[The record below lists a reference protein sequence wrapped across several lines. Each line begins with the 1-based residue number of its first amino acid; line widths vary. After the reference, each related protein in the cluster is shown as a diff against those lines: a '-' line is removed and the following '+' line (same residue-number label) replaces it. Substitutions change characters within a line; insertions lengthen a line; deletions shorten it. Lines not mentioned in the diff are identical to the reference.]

1 MMRTLAFPFFRPS
14 YAIAACSVALAATCA
29 YQAPGM
35 MQAILVVGANAQL
48 PLERLATEAGKPT
61 PVSATDVST
70 PWKERVPP
78 RARPAMQRLDSFGEP
93 VRDRHAHRD
102 IHGYQ
107 RSVTDYKYWT

>member
-29 YQAPGM
+29 YQAPGV

-48 PLERLATEAGKPT
+48 PLERLAAEAGKPT
-61 PVSATDVST
+61 PVSAADVSS
-70 PWKERVPP
+70 PWKEHVPA
-78 RARPAMQRLDSFGEP
+78 RARPAMQKLGSFGEP
-93 VRDRHAHRD
+93 ARERHMHRGMG
-102 IHGYQ
+102 GYQ

>member
-61 PVSATDVST
+61 AVSATDVST
-70 PWKERVPP
+70 LWRERVPP

>member
-78 RARPAMQRLDSFGEP
+78 RARPAMQKLDSFGEP

-107 RSVTDYKYWT
+107 RNVTDYKYWT